1 MIWLFNGS
9 IGSRVS
15 FQDKWFWRLRNN
27 KVLPG
32 YPMLISHFWKG
43 LPSNINAAYERDDGK
58 FVFFKGRFHVGSVR
72 NQIYDDCCCSCCMC
86 STLWSDWNGLF
97 SIFVLFNFQVAD
109 TGFSVSPLW
118 TRTLQRAWRIWEPVC
133 PKIRSTPLSSTRQQD
148 RRTSSKT
155 LSEFSFSFTVCFTLF
170 PKWEETFLTIYA
182 TLSYKVFFNF
192 LIIPNLFL
200 SLHVMLGVRLIF
212 FKLFL
217 YF

>member
-15 FQDKWFWRLRNN
+15 FQDKWFWRLRNH

-58 FVFFKGRFHVGSVR
+58 FVFFKGRFHMGSVK
-72 NQIYDDCCCSCCMC
+72 NQIYDDCIAAAVACVLHSNLTEMVCFQS
-86 STLWSDWNGLF
+86 LF
-97 SIFVLFNFQVAD
+97 FFNFQVAD
-109 TGFSVSPLW
+109 TGFSVSPPW
-118 TRTLQRAWRIWEPVC
+118 TRTLQRAWRNWEPVC

-155 LSEFSFSFTVCFTLF
+155 LSEFSFLFPVCFTLF

-182 TLSYKVFFNF
+182 TLSVKVFVAFY
-192 LIIPNLFL
+192 IIPNLF
-200 SLHVMLGVRLIF
+200 SNLHVMLGVRLI
-212 FKLFL
+212 
-217 YF
+217 